1 MLVLTNLT
9 DNLNEWMMNDMEI
22 RTCIIFQKKFEARTW
37 NQVTCSKE
45 CRIKSARERTK
56 KCYNEKQYKYPK
68 PQGRKAIIKTKD
80 DACIEMAGYLVKRTI
95 SFYESKLKSYAKS
108 DKKDKSLLIEIK
120 EVEQSLLEPRFYYL
134 TLGTIDFE
142 ELIKQ
147 KRFEYGVVI

>member
-1 MLVLTNLT
+1 
-9 DNLNEWMMNDMEI
+9 METRI
-22 RTCIIFQKKFEARTW
+22 CTICHKNFKPRVW
-37 NQVTCSKE
+37 NQITCSKE
-45 CRIKSARERTK
+45 CRIKIARERTK

-68 PQGRKAIIKTKD
+68 PQGRKARIKTKD
-80 DACIEMAGYLVKRTI
+80 DACIEMAGYFVKKTLF
-95 SFYESKLKSYAKS
+95 FYESKLKSYAKS